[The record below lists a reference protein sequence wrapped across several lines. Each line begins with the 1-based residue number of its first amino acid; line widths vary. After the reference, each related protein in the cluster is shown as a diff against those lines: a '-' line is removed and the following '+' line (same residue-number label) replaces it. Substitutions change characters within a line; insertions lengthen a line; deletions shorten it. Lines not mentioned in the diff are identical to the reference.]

1 MEQILRVKDVGK
13 CLQLQQE
20 VFIKENQKS
29 SNRFSN
35 LFMFKTIYLKVLLL
49 VSLYTAIFLF
59 VNKQLIS
66 HINTIKIFL
75 NCTITLFRKR
85 NRIFYDLFL
94 QCK

>member
-20 VFIKENQKS
+20 VFKKGKQQTS
-29 SNRFSN
+29 HLFSN

-59 VNKQLIS
+59 VNKQLVS

-75 NCTITLFRKR
+75 NCMITLFRKR
-85 NRIFYDLFL
+85 NRICYDLLL